1 MRCHALGTRGYQR
14 GVHYWEVQVDSLQ
27 WGNVFIGVS
36 LLEGSGWNGYGL
48 VNYRATQMYGTETMY
63 GAYYREGDIV
73 GVLLDL
79 DRGTISFSK
88 EGHDP
93 MGDGYADTNMG
104 IAYHF
109 LRKNHRGSPLGY
121 YYPCLGVKSSIDRL
135 SIRNNRYASLNGL
148 KTNTLLQRL
157 LDSKQFISK
166 WPGLYSTKESLSVH
180 ITALLPKIYRKY
192 VAWIKSHTTV
202 VVQTKTG
209 ILKSIS
215 TDVMKL
221 KVACG
226 SVADIFHIHI
236 GMKIYSSY
244 GKVEIIGA
252 SNKLIWYQSDGSD
265 RSIWCWTREQ
275 LLKALTDENVKIIEA
290 NKSEFE
296 TLESNN
302 MDNNQIM
309 SEDTFKRCLFGA
321 NNIPWTT
328 GEDELLIQNLN
339 TISNKLNINPLRI
352 KFSNIKIWKEENL
365 ITLPNRGIDEITARY
380 IALSVLNNAMMYA
393 LPLIDFARWPTN
405 ILLYTKFDQQIMDVF
420 SSGHELGYYN
430 HATKSFLHNKS
441 LLFTR
446 IKLDFWELALK
457 DTTTPTVPNPDEFEK
472 PEDFKI
478 IELNRVEANAVRN
491 NHSMNLS
498 FDEKLKRSLFGQL
511 LQLTKSWDEKIFR
524 KSYTHTQDVGQARSF
539 YVKLLGEGVYDNG
552 GPYRAT
558 FETAIGEDALFLGL
572 LTLCPNAMDD
582 MSNNRDLYT
591 INTKLNNTNLDLIR
605 HLGKLIGVA
614 KRHDIL
620 SPVSIVPLVWK
631 SLIGEILTNFDLLN
645 IDTFTSHTLDI
656 IAKGGDLDAEEMMEI
671 LTNILKCLI
680 DVSPQVEVLISLL
693 NSSQSIQNS
702 SSASDS
708 TLNTRIPQSIKI
720 ENESIVTQQRS
731 GSHHSMSM
739 NMNHNNSNNNINMIE
754 EECEDEDYCD
764 DDDMEALFHYFNNNN
779 SNNEDF
785 ISRIQSSSSSKLRS
799 KICNVIKHLL
809 LVKYRKY
816 ILNLYEGM
824 SISLPME
831 ISSIFTTKEF
841 EVFICGEV
849 QVDLELLKRITEYEG
864 VSSTDM

>member
-1 MRCHALGTRGYQR
+1 MFC
-14 GVHYWEVQVDSLQ
+14 
-27 WGNVFIGVS
+27 
-36 LLEGSGWNGYGL
+36 LL
-48 VNYRATQMYGTETMY
+48 R
-63 GAYYREGDIV
+63 
-73 GVLLDL
+73 
-79 DRGTISFSK
+79 
-88 EGHDP
+88 
-93 MGDGYADTNMG
+93 
-104 IAYHF
+104 
-109 LRKNHRGSPLGY
+109 
-121 YYPCLGVKSSIDRL
+121 
-135 SIRNNRYASLNGL
+135 
-148 KTNTLLQRL
+148 
-157 LDSKQFISK
+157 
-166 WPGLYSTKESLSVH
+166 
-180 ITALLPKIYRKY
+180 
-192 VAWIKSHTTV
+192 
-202 VVQTKTG
+202 
-209 ILKSIS
+209 
-215 TDVMKL
+215 
-221 KVACG
+221 
-226 SVADIFHIHI
+226 
-236 GMKIYSSY
+236 
-244 GKVEIIGA
+244 
-252 SNKLIWYQSDGSD
+252 
-265 RSIWCWTREQ
+265 
-275 LLKALTDENVKIIEA
+275 
-290 NKSEFE
+290 
-296 TLESNN
+296 
-302 MDNNQIM
+302 
-309 SEDTFKRCLFGA
+309 
-321 NNIPWTT
+321 
-328 GEDELLIQNLN
+328 
-339 TISNKLNINPLRI
+339 
-352 KFSNIKIWKEENL
+352 
-365 ITLPNRGIDEITARY
+365 
-380 IALSVLNNAMMYA
+380 
-393 LPLIDFARWPTN
+393 
-405 ILLYTKFDQQIMDVF
+405 
-420 SSGHELGYYN
+420 
-430 HATKSFLHNKS
+430 
-441 LLFTR
+441 
-446 IKLDFWELALK
+446 
-457 DTTTPTVPNPDEFEK
+457 
-472 PEDFKI
+472 
-478 IELNRVEANAVRN
+478 
-491 NHSMNLS
+491 NLS

-720 ENESIVTQQRS
+720 ENESIVTQQQS
-731 GSHHSMSM
+731 GSHHSLSL